1 MTDLTEIVEAYL
13 ADLDLSYQDYV
24 AKLLASY
31 GPAEYDYF
39 NQSTYHDFKHG
50 LTKTPGKNNK
60 VSRTSEGLYCHHIDE
75 DKQILIS
82 TNEAILHFD
91 IPYQYQLANRLVYC
105 NLIEHALLH
114 IKIAVEQQDNHARN
128 QTLGIGGY
136 VAYIRPNLID
146 WLLDGNVPS
155 QHWQLNCYHAI
166 EMSESDATDL
176 IIGLDEYLVNHY
188 PITEIELNDYL

>member
-1 MTDLTEIVEAYL
+1 MTEIVEAYL
-13 ADLDLSYQDYV
+13 ADLDLSYQEYV
-24 AKLLASY
+24 AKLLAKY

-39 NQSTYHDFKHG
+39 NQSTYDDFKHG
-50 LTKTPGKNNK
+50 LTKTPGKNNN
-60 VSRTSEGLYCHHIDE
+60 VSRTAEGLYCHHIDE

-82 TNEAILHFD
+82 RNEAILHFD

-114 IKIAVEQQDNHARN
+114 IKIAVEQQENHAGN

-166 EMSESDATDL
+166 EMSKPDAADL
-176 IIGLDEYLVNHY
+176 IIGLDAYLVKHY
-188 PITEIELNDYL
+188 PITEIELNND